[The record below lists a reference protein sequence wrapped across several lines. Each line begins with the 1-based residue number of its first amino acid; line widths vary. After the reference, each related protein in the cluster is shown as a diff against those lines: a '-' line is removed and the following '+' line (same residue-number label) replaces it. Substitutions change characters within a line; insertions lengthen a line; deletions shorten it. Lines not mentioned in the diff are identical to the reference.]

1 MQDDTPE
8 SRPASPKADPTP
20 PPPTDA
26 ELSRIARQAVHQ
38 PADARLDKQLV
49 RMGLM
54 DAADVA
60 ETQPA
65 QPQDRPVAIDPELER
80 LREELR
86 RSRMILWL
94 LVGVIVILAVAVV
107 ALLIR

>member
-1 MQDDTPE
+1 MHDDTPE
-8 SRPASPKADPTP
+8 SRPASPKADPPP
-20 PPPTDA
+20 PPPTEA

-54 DAADVA
+54 DAAEA
-60 ETQPA
+60 SETQPA
-65 QPQDRPVAIDPELER
+65 EPASRPVAIDPELER

-94 LVGVIVILAVAVV
+94 LVGVIVILAVVVV